1 MRMEMV
7 IKFTRINIF
16 LAVTLFSQVT
26 GQTVAIQTPS
36 INGSIVE
43 FRSSKKYSHKI
54 THTNSDIHIP
64 VLQNYWSNDK
74 YKQALLDYTGIYP
87 QYYDFITPVQPYVD
101 LNGFITPLGQT
112 NFLNTFIDWVLD
124 IQLITTDGEYR
135 DVNNRIGVMSST
147 SDGRDGLDADFF
159 TPSADTFGA
168 MYFIHENWTP
178 AANLDYDYRSNEW
191 IQQLWEFQIWDNGVS
206 GNWNLRWPNI
216 TNVPGNIRI
225 SLTNQD
231 MSIII
236 VPDLRLE
243 REAPTI
249 SMNSGSKRNYVLKA
263 VVVEDTLAPYVQAGF
278 VQNPLL
284 ETFVDLYIFPS
295 EPIEYLTIFVNDV
308 VHIPEFNEGLFN
320 IYRTSFEIEEYGT
333 HTIVFSSGDLAGNGG
348 EDTLFVTFQGAL
360 AGRVA
365 APNGKVELSRFPNR
379 FMDNRKL
386 IGLGYGLE
394 QSAYLLPADIVGN
407 VYTTCLP
414 LLQSDEN
421 VEIIFNLLS
430 FGLQPNQFSKVSLY
444 QETADGWKAIPAILN
459 SQIGTL
465 SAAINHSS
473 RLALLRISGH
483 TEIAPL
489 LSETTELL
497 AGYPNPF
504 NASSTIPYTITN
516 ESQVKI
522 VIYDLLGREVVV
534 LRNEVQTPGQYTI
547 IWRGKNQFG
556 SNSPSGIYFVRFE
569 AGVVK
574 GTKKLSLVR

>member
-54 THTNSDIHIP
+54 THINSDIHIP

-87 QYYDFITPVQPYVD
+87 QYYDFITPVQPFVD
-101 LNGFITPLGQT
+101 LYGVITPLGQT
-112 NFLNTFIDWVLD
+112 IFLNTFIDWVLD

-159 TPSADTFGA
+159 TLSADTFGA
-168 MYFIHENWTP
+168 MYFIHEDWTP
-178 AANLDYDYRSNEW
+178 AAKLDYDYRSNEW
-191 IQQLWEFQIWDNGVS
+191 FQQLWEFQIWDNGVS

-216 TNVPGNIRI
+216 TNVPGNIRLY
-225 SLTNQD
+225 LTNQD
-231 MSIII
+231 MSVII

-320 IYRTSFEIEEYGT
+320 IYRTSVEIEEYGT

-360 AGRVA
+360 AGRVS

-444 QETADGWKAIPAILN
+444 QETTDGWKAIPAILN

>member
-54 THTNSDIHIP
+54 THINSDIHIP

-87 QYYDFITPVQPYVD
+87 QYYDFITPVQPFVD
-101 LNGFITPLGQT
+101 LYGVITPLGQT
-112 NFLNTFIDWVLD
+112 IFLNTFIDWVLD

-159 TPSADTFGA
+159 TLSADTFGA
-168 MYFIHENWTP
+168 MYFIHEDWTP
-178 AANLDYDYRSNEW
+178 AAKLDYDYRSNEW

-216 TNVPGNIRI
+216 TNVPGNIRLY
-225 SLTNQD
+225 LTNQD
-231 MSIII
+231 MSVII

-360 AGRVA
+360 AGRVS

-444 QETADGWKAIPAILN
+444 QETTDGWKAIPAILN

>member
-87 QYYDFITPVQPYVD
+87 QYYDFITPVQPFVD
-101 LNGFITPLGQT
+101 LNGVITPLGQT

-430 FGLQPNQFSKVSLY
+430 FGLQPSQFSKVSLF

-459 SQIGTL
+459 SQNGTL

-569 AGVVK
+569 AGAVK